1 MNSNPPK
8 GYWIA
13 HNELKDAEIYKQY
26 LAANVRAFSKF
37 GGTFVV
43 RGGRFETM
51 QGDLR
56 SRHVVVEFKDYET
69 ALACYHSPEYQEA
82 AKIRQVASEGDLV
95 IVEGPAPG
103 PA

>member
-1 MNSNPPK
+1 MNDTPLPK

-13 HNELKDAEIYKQY
+13 HNDVKDPEIYKQY
-26 LAANVRAFSKF
+26 LAANAKAFAKF

-43 RGGRFETM
+43 RGGRHEAM
-51 QGDLR
+51 QGHLR

-82 AKIRQVASEGDLV
+82 AKIRLAASEGDLV
-95 IVEGPAPG
+95 IVEGPSA
-103 PA
+103 